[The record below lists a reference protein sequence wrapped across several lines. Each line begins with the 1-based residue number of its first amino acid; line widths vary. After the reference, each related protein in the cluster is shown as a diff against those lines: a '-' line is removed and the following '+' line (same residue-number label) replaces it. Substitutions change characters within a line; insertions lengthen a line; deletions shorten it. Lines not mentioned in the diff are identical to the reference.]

1 MCCKTNYNADLHIG
15 ALAEIV
21 CVKELFRAFRQNSAW
36 CWGFCPT
43 QEFDY
48 HVLVAYLQAFDD
60 FKCSITFKMVL
71 SCSVLT

>member
-1 MCCKTNYNADLHIG
+1 MYCNTKYNADLHIG

-21 CVKELFRAFRQNSAW
+21 YVKELFRAFRQNSAW

-48 HVLVAYLQAFDD
+48 HVAYLQASDD
-60 FKCSITFKMVL
+60 FKCSITSKIVI